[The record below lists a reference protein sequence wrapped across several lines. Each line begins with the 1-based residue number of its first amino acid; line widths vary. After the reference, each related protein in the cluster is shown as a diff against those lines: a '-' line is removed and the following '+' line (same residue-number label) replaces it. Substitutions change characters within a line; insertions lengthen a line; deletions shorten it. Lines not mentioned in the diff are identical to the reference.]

1 MVLARN
7 TVSGQ
12 ISDVSPKMLK
22 HPKFKDILEV
32 VSDNAKPYIPEMYA
46 PGTKTEKAA
55 KRVKKDE
62 AVAETFI
69 DETVVVFE
77 DEESITNT
85 EEKN

>member
-7 TVSGQ
+7 TISGQ

-32 VSDNAKPYIPEMYA
+32 VSENAKPYISEMYE

-55 KRVKKDE
+55 KRAKKDE
-62 AVAETFI
+62 AVVESVI
-69 DETVVVFE
+69 DEPVVFS
-77 DEESITNT
+77 DEESITDI
-85 EEKN
+85 EEEN

>member
-7 TVSGQ
+7 TISGQ

-32 VSDNAKPYIPEMYA
+32 VSENAKPYIPEMYE

-55 KRVKKDE
+55 KRVKKEE
-62 AVAETFI
+62 AVAEPII
-69 DETVVVFE
+69 DEPVVFE
-77 DEESITNT
+77 DEESITDI
-85 EEKN
+85 EEEN

>member
-7 TVSGQ
+7 TISGQ

-32 VSDNAKPYIPEMYA
+32 VSGDAKPYIPEMYA

-55 KRVKKDE
+55 KRAKKDE
-62 AVAETFI
+62 AVAESVI
-69 DETVVVFE
+69 DEPVVFE
-77 DEESITNT
+77 DEESITDI
-85 EEKN
+85 EEEN